1 MSWNPLSYL
10 PVVGSYFTPAAA
22 GEQPGAPAPAGKAAA
37 AAPAPAGA
45 SVSTGEEGKKA
56 GCCSRISACFSACRP
71 SACCARLP
79 SCNLYLKDRCGR
91 FWGSIGSGLSS
102 CGSSLKAMSCGL
114 ISARTGYI
122 ALGVAGAGVL
132 GKVGLD
138 WKGAN
143 DLMTTLQ
150 DKAVTVVNSNPG
162 LQSTALVTSSFS
174 LSNPTQ
180 TGLALS
186 GWMDQA
192 ARLSRDIETLR
203 AENEL
208 LRAEKGQA
216 VSATE
221 AAKAAATEELKP
233 LLKRDGACSILE
245 KDVLDGLHT
254 QNDELRQNAAS
265 LRSSLQACE
274 AREAANKAWLF

>member
-22 GEQPGAPAPAGKAAA
+22 GEQPGAPAPAAKSAA

-79 SCNLYLKDRCGR
+79 SCNLDLKGRCGR

-132 GKVGLD
+132 GKVGMD
-138 WKGAN
+138 YIGARN
-143 DLMTTLQ
+143 LMDTLNEKSLAVYNANPDLH
-150 DKAVTVVNSNPG
+150 
-162 LQSTALVTSSFS
+162 STALTAGSFS
-174 LSNPTQ
+174 LSDPAGTAVRMTEWIQHNQ
-180 TGLALS
+180 QLAAELQLAKRQIADLQAETG
-186 GWMDQA
+186 A
-192 ARLSRDIETLR
+192 AREATDAVRD
-203 AENEL
+203 
-208 LRAEKGQA
+208 
-216 VSATE
+216 
-221 AAKAAATEELKP
+221 AAKLQIEP
-233 LLKRDGACSILE
+233 LVKRDGACSILE
-245 KDVLDGLHT
+245 TQVIDGLH
-254 QNDELRQNAAS
+254 QQIAILKNGKE
-265 LRSSLQACE
+265 ACE
-274 AREAANKAWLF
+274 KREAKASEKWSIFS